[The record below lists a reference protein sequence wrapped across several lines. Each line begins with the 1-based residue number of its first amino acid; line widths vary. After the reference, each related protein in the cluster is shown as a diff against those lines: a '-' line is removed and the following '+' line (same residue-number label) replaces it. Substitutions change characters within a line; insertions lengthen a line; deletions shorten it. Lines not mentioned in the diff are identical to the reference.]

1 MALEEMLR
9 EAAEEPSSDTPPKEE
24 VAEEPK
30 TEEPAEA
37 VTDEPAET
45 PAEDDGDFFK
55 YVKDQFGE
63 DLTEVFKTPEEAV
76 KGLLEARRMVGRRD
90 EDAQYGNAVK
100 ALLQGREKD
109 LAAFLAGSKP
119 EQDRQIKA
127 IPENVEDFPEEAENW
142 VLQIRQDDKGEMI
155 PAPGAPSDIVDKYKA
170 YSKAVQK
177 RLMEMA
183 RSWPKIKQLP
193 DAVNQT
199 AAGIQQQQLALAE
212 EKAILDWQAQYKSV
226 LFVDGNEKGS
236 LTPEGKRVEAE
247 FLRLRDENPD
257 MRVANAFK
265 EATKQILGDV
275 QRASKQVP
283 KPKPTAAKSA
293 GVAVTE
299 TKYKSIEDE
308 VEKRIDKG
316 ESFVTVMMDVK
327 RRLASGAIK

>member
-1 MALEEMLR
+1 MALEELLR

-24 VAEEPK
+24 VAEEKPV
-30 TEEPAEA
+30 EEPAEA
-37 VTDEPAET
+37 VVDEPAET
-45 PAEDDGDFFK
+45 PPEDDGDFFK
-55 YVKDQFGE
+55 YVQDQFGE

-76 KGLLEARRMVGRRD
+76 KGLLEARRTIGRRD
-90 EDAQYGNAVK
+90 EDAQYGKAVK

-109 LAAFLAGSKP
+109 LAAFLAGTKP

-127 IPENVEDFPEEAENW
+127 IPEDVEDFPEDAENW

-155 PAPGAPSDIVDKYKA
+155 PASGAPADIVDKYKA

-199 AAGIQQQQLALAE
+199 AAGIQQQQAAQAE

-226 LFVDGNEKGS
+226 LFVDGNDKGS
-236 LTPEGKRVEAE
+236 LTPEGKKVESE
-247 FLRLRDENPD
+247 FLRLREENPE
-257 MRVANAFK
+257 MRSVNAFK
-265 EATKQILGDV
+265 EATKLVLGSV
-275 QRASKQVP
+275 QRAAKSPP
-283 KPKPTAAKSA
+283 KPKVTATKSD
-293 GVAVTE
+293 GVAVNE

-308 VEKRIDKG
+308 VEKRLDKG